1 MPGTITGLE
10 LRRDGDVGSIN
21 MKQAGAKPVLKD
33 VQTFMKKKTAPAVI
47 TTYNYGAKRIT
58 IIGYTKGKDEELSQH
73 QLPPPYEGPEIYGS
87 LILLMHSNKAA
98 WDASATFDP
107 FSPADYEIFYEKACS
122 GELED
127 EAVDE
132 AEAELDAEDE
142 VVDDD
147 ADAVDDVDE
156 DNEDGDD
163 DAVDDIDGEG
173 APVDDADLEEEEVVP
188 KARVSRKIPKIDPQ
202 QLQFHFKSTL
212 QPETETNLGVMMTFK
227 DRKDIF
233 TVFKKLLSDSC
244 SDHDIGELERG
255 IYNATL
261 NDATLRLVPLTWEHS
276 TFKWI
281 YNMISKRTVSNFN
294 PNSYVGNPHLIQRW
308 KDGEFTLDQIGS
320 WTSYDLNPA
329 HWKDLKDQQF
339 RREKRILEGNLAMAT
354 DRFRCSQCKKKMC
367 SYYELQTRSADE
379 PMTIFV
385 RCLNCGKQWK
395 Q

>member
-1 MPGTITGLE
+1 MPGTITALE
-10 LRRDGDVGSIN
+10 LRRDGDVGSVNI
-21 MKQAGAKPVLKD
+21 KQAGAKVALKD
-33 VQTFMKKKTAPAVI
+33 FQSFMKKKSAPAVI
-47 TTYNYGAKRIT
+47 TTYNYGAKRVT
-58 IIGYTKGKDEELSQH
+58 IIGYTKGKEEELSQH
-73 QLPPPYEGPEIYGS
+73 QLPPPYEGPEVYGS

-98 WDASATFDP
+98 WDASTVFDL

-127 EAVDE
+127 DVVDE
-132 AEAELDAEDE
+132 VDAEAADDVDADAD

-147 ADAVDDVDE
+147 ADEADE
-156 DNEDGDD
+156 DA
-163 DAVDDIDGEG
+163 DAD
-173 APVDDADLEEEEVVP
+173 ALDDADEVDGAAEDLELEEEEVVP
-188 KARVSRKIPKIDPQ
+188 KARVSRKVAKIDPQ
-202 QLQFHFKSTL
+202 QLQFHFKSNL
-212 QPETETNLGVMMTFK
+212 VAETVTDLGSMMAFR

-233 TVFKKLLSDSC
+233 TVFKKLLSDEC
-244 SDHDIGELERG
+244 SDEDIGELERG

-261 NDATLRLVPLTWEHS
+261 NEATLRLVPLTWEHA